1 MKSGYR
7 GASWKPG
14 ANPPPFFPRLITAAQ
29 WLNIM
34 RMKKQRAKRE
44 SILYNKEDLPLY
56 ISWYRDKASVALPIA
71 YHPEIEM
78 HLVRGGSAVYTV
90 HDQKHLLN
98 PGSLLVIYP
107 NEVHTF
113 ISEKPETVVDKVTFV
128 FPPGL
133 VGLPSSGRIA
143 GYRDVRHL
151 NLAPTEAAAIARIA
165 SDIQGELDR
174 QPMEWAA
181 ICRLR
186 LQELIIMLKRAA
198 GSGVAAETAHPAVAR
213 VLEIIGSRFAES
225 LPSSK
230 LADATGLSES
240 RLRHLFSEHMG
251 IGIKQY
257 TTQLRV
263 LKACD
268 ILAAEPELK
277 IESVGHS
284 VGFRYVA
291 DFNRAFVARMR
302 ITPSEYR
309 TARARSRS
317 ASRHQAV

>member
-1 MKSGYR
+1 
-7 GASWKPG
+7 
-14 ANPPPFFPRLITAAQ
+14 
-29 WLNIM
+29 M

-113 ISEKPETVVDKVTFV
+113 ISEKPDELINKITFI
-128 FPPGL
+128 FPPRL
-133 VGLPSSGRIA
+133 AGLPVSGRMA

-151 NLAPTEAAAIARIA
+151 RLTSTEAAAMARIA

-174 QPMEWAA
+174 QPIEWATL
-181 ICRLR
+181 CRLR
-186 LQELIIMLKRAA
+186 LQELIVMMKRAA
-198 GSGVAAETAHPAVAR
+198 GRGVEAETAHPAVAR
-213 VLEIIGSRFAES
+213 VLEIVGQRFAES

-309 TARARSRS
+309 TARARSHS
-317 ASRHQAV
+317 ANRRQAE